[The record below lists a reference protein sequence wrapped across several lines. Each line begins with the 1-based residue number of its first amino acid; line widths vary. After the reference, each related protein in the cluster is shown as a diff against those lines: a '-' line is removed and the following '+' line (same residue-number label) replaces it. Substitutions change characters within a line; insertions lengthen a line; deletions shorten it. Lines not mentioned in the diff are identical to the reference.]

1 MRGYVAR
8 DCYSFKSVSSCRP
21 APRASSCPRDWGR
34 LTGFC
39 LLLALIS
46 VFVASGTALA
56 GNTLASLEEELA
68 QLVQNVKPS
77 IVTVSSQYDVRKAG
91 ALSWPLAKLL
101 AEPGQGTARLSV
113 GSGIVFAEEIIV
125 TSGSVV
131 RTSGEVTVAFEDGRS
146 FQARVLGVDKNANVC
161 VLRVT
166 GLRARPI
173 PVGNSRSIKVGS
185 LVVLMGNSFGRL
197 PTVALATVS
206 GRQKVARTHG
216 KWEII
221 QLSGPVHPGNSGGA
235 VLNTK
240 GELVAMVMGRLA
252 GETKSGL
259 MRSPAELGQQVDALT
274 GGSGS
279 VGVALPAEEVRNV
292 VEGLLRNGRITA
304 GYLGVRVQSYQAG
317 GDITRIGLSSA
328 PGVEISEVLLGSP
341 AQKAGLRNGDVLSEF
356 DGEPVLE
363 ASQLSQMVG
372 ATRPGE
378 KVKVSFWRGARR
390 MTATVL
396 ITAAG
401 SSQNGTAPAATPSR
415 SVPNTERVL
424 STEN

>member
-8 DCYSFKSVSSCRP
+8 NCYSFTSVSSCRP
-21 APRASSCPRDWGR
+21 ASRASRRPWNWEH
-34 LTGFC
+34 LAEFC
-39 LLLALIS
+39 FLVVLMAVLSAPC
-46 VFVASGTALA
+46 AALA

-68 QLVQNVKPS
+68 QLVENVKPS
-77 IVTVSSQYDVRKAG
+77 IVTVSSQYDVKKAS
-91 ALSWPLAKLL
+91 AFAWPLARLHT
-101 AEPGQGTARLSV
+101 EPGQGAARVSV
-113 GSGIVFAEEIIV
+113 GSGIVFAQEIIV

-131 RTSGEVTVAFEDGRS
+131 RSSGEVTVAFEDGRS
-146 FQARVLGVDKNANVC
+146 YQGRVLGVDKNANVC

-166 GLRARPI
+166 GLKARPI
-173 PVGNSRSIKVGS
+173 TVGSSKSIKVGS
-185 LVVLMGNSFGRL
+185 LVVLMGNSFGKL
-197 PTVALATVS
+197 PTVALGTVS

-396 ITAAG
+396 ITPAG
-401 SSQNGTAPAATPSR
+401 SSQNGTAPAAAPSR

>member
-252 GETKSGL
+252 GETAKPGL
-259 MRSPAELGQQVDALT
+259 LRSPAEIGQQVDAL
-274 GGSGS
+274 GIGSGN
-279 VGVALPAEEVRNV
+279 VGLALPAEEVRNV
-292 VEGLLRNGRITA
+292 VEGLLRSGRISE
-304 GYLGVRVQSYQAG
+304 GYLGVRVQSYQGG

-363 ASQLSQMVG
+363 ATQLSQMVG
-372 ATRPGE
+372 ATRPGD

-390 MTATVL
+390 MTATVQ
-396 ITAAG
+396 ISAAG
-401 SSQNGTAPAATPSR
+401 PSQNGPAPAARPSTPK
-415 SVPNTERVL
+415 TERVL

>member
-1 MRGYVAR
+1 
-8 DCYSFKSVSSCRP
+8 
-21 APRASSCPRDWGR
+21 
-34 LTGFC
+34 
-39 LLLALIS
+39 
-46 VFVASGTALA
+46 
-56 GNTLASLEEELA
+56 LEEELA
-68 QLVQNVKPS
+68 QLVENVKPS
-77 IVTVSSQYDVRKAG
+77 IVTVSSQYDVKKAS
-91 ALSWPLAKLL
+91 AMAWPLARFH
-101 AEPGQGTARLSV
+101 AEPGQGTARVSV
-113 GSGIVFAEEIIV
+113 GSGIVFAQEIIV

-131 RTSGEVTVAFEDGRS
+131 RSSGEVTVAFEDGRS
-146 FQARVLGVDKNANVC
+146 YQGRVLGVDKNANVC

-166 GLRARPI
+166 GLKARPI
-173 PVGNSRSIKVGS
+173 PVGSSKSIKVGS
-185 LVVLMGNSFGRL
+185 LVVLMGNSFGKL
-197 PTVALATVS
+197 PTVALGTVS

-259 MRSPAELGQQVDALT
+259 MRSPAEIGQQVDALT

-279 VGVALPAEEVRNV
+279 VAVALPAEEVRNV
-292 VEGLLRNGRITA
+292 VEGLLRDGRISA

-401 SSQNGTAPAATPSR
+401 PSQNGSAPTATPSR
-415 SVPNTERVL
+415 SIPNTERIL

>member
-1 MRGYVAR
+1 M
-8 DCYSFKSVSSCRP
+8 
-21 APRASSCPRDWGR
+21 
-34 LTGFC
+34 
-39 LLLALIS
+39 
-46 VFVASGTALA
+46 
-56 GNTLASLEEELA
+56 
-68 QLVQNVKPS
+68 KPS

-146 FQARVLGVDKNANVC
+146 YQARVLGIDRNANVC

-185 LVVLMGNSFGRL
+185 LVVLMGNSFGKL
-197 PTVALATVS
+197 PTVALGTVS
-206 GRQKVARTHG
+206 GRQRVARTHG

-252 GETKSGL
+252 GETARRGL
-259 MRSPAELGQQVDALT
+259 LRSPADVGQQVDVLGVT
-274 GGSGS
+274 SGN
-279 VGVALPAEEVRNV
+279 VGLALPAEEVRNV
-292 VEGLLRNGRITA
+292 VEGLLRSGRIQE
-304 GYLGVRVQSYQAG
+304 GYLGVRVQSYQG
-317 GDITRIGLSSA
+317 GSDIARIGLSSA

-356 DGEPVLE
+356 DGEPVLG
-363 ASQLSQMVG
+363 AAQLSQMVG

-378 KVKVSFWRGARR
+378 RVKVSFWRGARR
-390 MTATVL
+390 ITATVQ
-396 ITAAG
+396 IGAA
-401 SSQNGTAPAATPSR
+401 SSPQSGTAPAARPAPSL
-415 SVPNTERVL
+415 PKTERVL

>member
-1 MRGYVAR
+1 M
-8 DCYSFKSVSSCRP
+8 
-21 APRASSCPRDWGR
+21 
-34 LTGFC
+34 C
-39 LLLALIS
+39 LLPVLTIFLLAPC
-46 VFVASGTALA
+46 AALA
-56 GNTLASLEEELA
+56 GNTLSSLEEELA
-68 QLVQNVKPS
+68 QLVENVKPS
-77 IVTVSSQYDVRKAG
+77 IVTVSSQYDVRKAS
-91 ALSWPLAKLL
+91 AFAWPLAKVRGQP
-101 AEPGQGTARLSV
+101 AQGTARVSV
-113 GSGIVFAEEIIV
+113 GSGIVFAREIIV

-131 RTSGEVTVAFEDGRS
+131 RSTGDVTVAFEDGRS
-146 FQARVLGVDKNANVC
+146 YQARVLGVDKNANVC

-166 GLRARPI
+166 GLKARPI
-173 PVGNSRSIKVGS
+173 PIGSSKSIKVGS
-185 LVVLMGNSFGRL
+185 LVVLMGNSFGKL
-197 PTVALATVS
+197 PTVALGTVS
-206 GRQKVARTHG
+206 GMQKVARTHG

-252 GETKSGL
+252 GETKPGL
-259 MRSPAELGQQVDALT
+259 LRSPAEIGQQVDVLT
-274 GGSGS
+274 GGSGN
-279 VGVALPAEEVRNV
+279 VGLALPAEEVRNV
-292 VEGLLRNGRITA
+292 VEGLLRNGRISA

-328 PGVEISEVLLGSP
+328 PGVEISEVLLNSP

-356 DGEPVLE
+356 DGEPVYE

-396 ITAAG
+396 ITEAG
-401 SSQNGTAPAATPSR
+401 PAQNGSAPASRPPRSTPDSQ
-415 SVPNTERVL
+415 RVL